1 MLMGD
6 RNDVHAFG
14 LIKRDKKFLDESQ
27 KIIESF
33 LKVSNELS
41 SKQEEE

>member
-33 LKVSNELS
+33 LKVPNELS
-41 SKQEEE
+41 NKQEEE